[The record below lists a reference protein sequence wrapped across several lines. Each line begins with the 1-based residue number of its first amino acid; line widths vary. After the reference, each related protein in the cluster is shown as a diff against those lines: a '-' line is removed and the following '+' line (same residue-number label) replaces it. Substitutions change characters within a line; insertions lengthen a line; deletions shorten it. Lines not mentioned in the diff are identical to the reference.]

1 MLFSVAMFPIG
12 PDTSLTKPVA
22 AVIDEIDRAGLHY
35 EVTGMDT
42 VIEGEWDDVLAVL
55 HRAEQRLRRD
65 YDRVFMQLSVDDHA
79 DAIGRLHGAV
89 EDVERQL
96 GRDLRH

>member
-12 PDTSLTKPVA
+12 SDTSLTKPVA

-42 VIEGEWDDVLAVL
+42 VIEGEWDDVVSVL

-79 DAIGRLHGAV
+79 GSIGRLHGAV